1 MEKFQLVHAADEKF
15 SMFNNQSDKYDQMP
29 DPDHD
34 SKIEKIAQLIREDK
48 VPLDEQD
55 PQKLAKYYD
64 FAKTSFEIGD
74 EQARSLVN
82 EAFLYLML
90 QDAGDVDILQQGEKF
105 GAGFS

>member
-1 MEKFQLVHAADEKF
+1 MTQ
-15 SMFNNQSDKYDQMP
+15 
-29 DPDHD
+29 
-34 SKIEKIAQLIREDK
+34 IEKIADLIVRDK

-55 PQKLAKYYD
+55 QQKLAKYYE
-64 FAKTSFEIGD
+64 FAKSSFGAGE

-90 QDAGDVDILQQGEKF
+90 KDGGDVDILQQGDKF